1 VTFQVSELRQTI
13 RARNQPTVCRR
24 KDIVMV
30 GEEYAACAKTKI
42 VDPRPF
48 WMVRALPSY
57 EIE

>member
-1 VTFQVSELRQTI
+1 
-13 RARNQPTVCRR
+13 
-24 KDIVMV
+24 MV
-30 GEEYAACAKTKI
+30 GDAYEARSKMKI